1 MTMNQSSMSF
11 RAYGSRKQ
19 ALVVIAALPPML
31 TGMGWT
37 LVVNSTYPLGIRLF
51 FAAVLGLF
59 ALVLVGPVHRLVTQG
74 PMLEVSVDGFRWRGW
89 STETISWDAVERWK
103 TTTYLG
109 IRYVTIWLH
118 EPHRHRSTTA
128 ARWTQGVNAWFG
140 HGDISLTGGGLN
152 RSSDE
157 VIRAFK
163 QFAPKTFLGR

>member
-19 ALVVIAALPPML
+19 ALVVIAALTPML

-51 FAAVLGLF
+51 FAAILGLF

-89 STETISWDAVERWK
+89 STETIPWNAVERWK
-103 TTTYLG
+103 TNTYLG
-109 IRYVTIWLH
+109 IRYITIWLH

-157 VIRAFK
+157 IIRAFK
-163 QFAPKTFLGR
+163 QVAPKTFLGR